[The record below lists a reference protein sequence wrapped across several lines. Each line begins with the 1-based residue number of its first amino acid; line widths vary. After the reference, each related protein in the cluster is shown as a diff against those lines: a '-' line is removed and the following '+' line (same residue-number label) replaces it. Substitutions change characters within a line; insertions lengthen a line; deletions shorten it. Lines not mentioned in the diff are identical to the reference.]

1 MPLCVFFLSSSQLRL
16 SFVSVVFVFSAS
28 LSDVTPVSPMP
39 LSVEVKRNE
48 KNDLLMVSLCF
59 I

>member
-48 KNDLLMVSLCF
+48 KSDLLMVSLCF